1 MSEKLLLLANAGLT
15 FYLVG
20 LIWTIQVVH
29 YPLFAEV
36 GSESYVQYQAG
47 HQWRITT
54 IVLVPMIL
62 ELGTA
67 GLLMLIM
74 RKPLAVVAFA
84 LVLVVWA
91 STFFLQVPA
100 HTILD
105 RGFDAT
111 AHNQLVSTNWVRTV
125 AWSLRGV
132 ISLWWIWEI
141 IK

>member
-1 MSEKLLLLANAGLT
+1 MGEKFLVLVNAGVTL
-15 FYLVG
+15 YLVG

-36 GSESYVQYQAG
+36 GGESYVQYQAG

-54 IVLVPMIL
+54 IVLVPMVL

-67 GLLMLIM
+67 GLLMLMM
-74 RKPLAVVAFA
+74 RKPLAIVAFL

-100 HTILD
+100 HSILD
-105 RGFDAT
+105 RGFDAV
-111 AHNQLVSTNWVRTV
+111 AHNQLVSTNWVRTI
-125 AWSLRGV
+125 AWTMRGG
-132 ISLWWIWEI
+132 ISLWWIWEL